1 MTARGRALAIL
12 TGLAVF
18 VAGWVVFVARWS
30 GPAGAG
36 PNQAGMRVAGAQA
49 TGLGAFRGQVLIW
62 AFGGFT
68 EREVG
73 LVRDSTR
80 VATISAVRTRQLPVA
95 STRRGYRAV
104 PMEAMAVDPG
114 AYAAAVGRPGAKLTG
129 QLEKGVVLSR
139 TGAQLRHLQA
149 GGLLRLAGH
158 RPLRVGGVVDD
169 VLLGGYEAAMDSD
182 LARRY
187 GISTA
192 SYLLVKPRGPRQDFE
207 VAMRGLL
214 LGRAIRFRDPDD
226 QQFLRGGNG
235 GLPLGL
241 VKVRFG
247 EFAVPSLHRGQQDP
261 AWTRANIVTRDLPL
275 LGRVS
280 CHRLVI
286 DDLAAA
292 MADLQRQRLGGLVDV
307 ADFQRRGGCWSRRL
321 QREGDGRLS
330 RHAWGIAV
338 ALNVAANPPGRR
350 PVTDQRL
357 VKAMARHGFT
367 WGGRWLRPYGGHF
380 EWVGAGA

>member
-12 TGLAVF
+12 SGLAVF
-18 VAGWVVFVARWS
+18 VAGWVVFVANWS

-36 PNQAGMRVAGAQA
+36 PNRAGMRVAGAQA
-49 TGLGAFRGQVLIW
+49 TGLGAFRGQLLIW
-62 AFGGFT
+62 TFGGFN

-95 STRRGYRAV
+95 SNRPGYRTV
-104 PMEAMAVDPG
+104 PMETMAVDPG
-114 AYAAAVGRPGAKLTG
+114 AYAAAAGRPGLKLPG
-129 QLEKGVVLSR
+129 QLQKGVVLSR
-139 TGAQLRHLQA
+139 TAAQLRRLHA

-169 VLLGGYEAAMDSD
+169 VLLGGYEAAMDAD

-187 GISTA
+187 GLTRA
-192 SYLLVKPRGPRQDFE
+192 SYLLVRPRGPRQDFE
-207 VAMRGLL
+207 AAIRGLL
-214 LGRAIRFRDPDD
+214 RGRTIRFRDPDD
-226 QQFLRGGNG
+226 QQFLRGGNS

-241 VKVRFG
+241 VKARFG
-247 EFAVPSLHRGQQDP
+247 EFGVPSLYRGRQDP
-261 AWTRANIVTRDLPL
+261 AWTRANIVTRNLPL

-292 MADLQRQRLGGLVDV
+292 MADLQRQRLDGLVDA
-307 ADFQRRGGCWSRRL
+307 ADFQRRGGCWTRRL
-321 QREGDGRLS
+321 LRDADGRLS

-338 ALNVAANPPGRR
+338 ALDVAANPPGSR

-367 WGGRWLRPYGGHF
+367 WGGRWLRPDGSHF